1 MSVNAELANL
11 GLPTREAALGFLI
24 EVWNLRKEGR
34 KTTYNA
40 IPLDEAEQRWS
51 RYLIENCDMPE
62 EAVLAEYDKVRAGG
76 PSL

>member
-1 MSVNAELANL
+1 MTNNAVLADK
-11 GLPTREAALGFLI
+11 GLPTKETALGFLI
-24 EVWNLRKEGR
+24 EVWNLRKEGH

-51 RYLIENCDMPE
+51 RYLIDICLMSEA
-62 EAVLAEYDKVRAGG
+62 AVLAEYDKVRDGG